1 MLALRGLR
9 DATRDVD
16 SVSRLD
22 DDLAAAI
29 ARVAERHGLAPR
41 WLNDSAL
48 PFLPATLR
56 EDHCDVLIDRTALRV
71 LGASFDDVFIMKLC
85 ACRELP
91 TPTTWKPCGRPAP
104 SSHLRPPL
112 RRSMPRTR
120 ISSLICSSPTRSQG
134 SSDEIAFRLIPPCS
148 GSSHWSSMQPNRDSE
163 RRRAGQPHRPSGNA
177 RPRGIERVHRHLGKN
192 VVIRPR

>member
-1 MLALRGLR
+1 MPDLPLHAAEIAQYLAEVADELADTATQRTVIIVGGAMLALRGLR

-71 LGASFDDVFIMKLC
+71 LGASFDDVFIMKLYASRAADTDDMEALWPSC
-85 ACRELP
+85 SFESPEAAAEAFHAAYPHL
-91 TPTTWKPCGRPAP
+91 KPDLFLADQIA
-104 SSHLRPPL
+104 
-112 RRSMPRTR
+112 R
-120 ISSLICSSPTRSQG
+120 I
-134 SSDEIAFRLIPPCS
+134 
-148 GSSHWSSMQPNRDSE
+148 
-163 RRRAGQPHRPSGNA
+163 
-177 RPRGIERVHRHLGKN
+177 V
-192 VVIRPR
+192 